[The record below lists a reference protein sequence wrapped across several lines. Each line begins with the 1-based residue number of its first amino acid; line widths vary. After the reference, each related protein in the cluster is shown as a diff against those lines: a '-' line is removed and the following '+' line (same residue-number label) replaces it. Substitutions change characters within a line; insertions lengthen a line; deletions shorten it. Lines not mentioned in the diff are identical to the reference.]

1 MERQPR
7 TPRAAILRNLRLAE
21 KRIRLVKQAVM
32 HVPAECVP
40 PWLYEHQLQA
50 AVRLLHGARR
60 EMGKDVGARLFAK
73 SPSPDPSA
81 KTLPSAAT
89 GLRAGREGIMATDPI
104 TREAIFGHKARWGA
118 SWHQPS
124 PCRGR
129 PGFGRRYGHGHRR
142 IPHVSGRSGKGSLP
156 PVRGC

>member
-60 EMGKDVGARLFAK
+60 EMGKDVRGEAFCK
-73 SPSPDPSA
+73 KP
-81 KTLPSAAT
+81 LP
-89 GLRAGREGIMATDPI
+89 GPLR
-104 TREAIFGHKARWGA
+104 KN
-118 SWHQPS
+118 S
-124 PCRGR
+124 
-129 PGFGRRYGHGHRR
+129 
-142 IPHVSGRSGKGSLP
+142 
-156 PVRGC
+156 